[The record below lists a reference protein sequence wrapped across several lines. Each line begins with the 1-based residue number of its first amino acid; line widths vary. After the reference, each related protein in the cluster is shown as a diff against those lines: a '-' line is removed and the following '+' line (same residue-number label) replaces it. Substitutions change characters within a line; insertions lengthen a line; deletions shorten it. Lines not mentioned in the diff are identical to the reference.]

1 MASIRSGCVNHAG
14 ARILTM
20 SEVEATEPVAA
31 GSAPTKAAPLIAV
44 GSPEDFAEVLKTVQD
59 AAREWGVRQDLMEG
73 KFVSALLGAVAW
85 LGRVNQAAQAEFR
98 QIAQK
103 QSDAAK
109 LELARAEA
117 LTKATNATLG
127 QARSALINLQVE
139 RENVT
144 VRMIHETM
152 PMFAEELRKA
162 LVIRVND
169 ETSAL
174 KLKRGLVAA
183 CIAVGV
189 FLGGYGL
196 RAWSDR
202 DAVGALERCLSK
214 PLQSQVAG
222 QTHLYCDVTAFATPG
237 G

>member
-1 MASIRSGCVNHAG
+1 
-14 ARILTM
+14 M
-20 SEVEATEPVAA
+20 SDVAA
-31 GSAPTKAAPLIAV
+31 MEHIAEEGEPTRLAPAV
-44 GSPEDFAEVLKTVQD
+44 AGPEDYAAVLKTVQD
-59 AAREWGVRQDLMEG
+59 AAREWGVRHDLMEG
-73 KFVSALLGAVAW
+73 KFVSALLGAVEW

-152 PMFAEELRKA
+152 PIFAEKMRDV
-162 LVIRVND
+162 LVTRIND
-169 ETSAL
+169 ENAAL
-174 KLKRGLVAA
+174 RLKRGLLAGLA
-183 CIAVGV
+183 AVGL
-189 FLGGYGL
+189 FLGGYGV

-202 DAVGALERCLSK
+202 DAVGALERCLTK
-214 PLQSQVAG
+214 PLQAQIAG
-222 QTHLYCDVTAFATPG
+222 QLHLYCDVTSFAAPG
-237 G
+237 S

>member
-1 MASIRSGCVNHAG
+1 
-14 ARILTM
+14 M
-20 SEVEATEPVAA
+20 SNVAA
-31 GSAPTKAAPLIAV
+31 MEHVAEGGEAARLAPPAMA
-44 GSPEDFAEVLKTVQD
+44 GSPEDFAVVLRTVQD
-59 AAREWGVRQDLMEG
+59 AAREWGVRHDMMEG
-73 KFVSALLGAVAW
+73 KFVSALLGAVEW

-109 LELARAEA
+109 VELARAEA
-117 LTKATNATLG
+117 LTKATNATMG

-162 LVIRVND
+162 LVIRVSD

-174 KLKRGLVAA
+174 KLKRGLLAGFV
-183 CIAVGV
+183 AVGV
-189 FLGGYGL
+189 FLGGYGV
-196 RAWSDR
+196 RAWADH
-202 DAVGALERCLSK
+202 DAVGALERCLAK
-214 PLQSQVAG
+214 PLQAQTAG
-222 QTHLYCDVTAFATPG
+222 QLHLYCDVTGFATPG
-237 G
+237 R

>member
-1 MASIRSGCVNHAG
+1 MSDVTAMEHVVEGSEPARLAPAVAG
-14 ARILTM
+14 
-20 SEVEATEPVAA
+20 
-31 GSAPTKAAPLIAV
+31 
-44 GSPEDFAEVLKTVQD
+44 PEDYAAVLKTVQD
-59 AAREWGVRQDLMEG
+59 AAREWGVRHDLMEG
-73 KFVSALLGAVAW
+73 KFVSALLGAVEW

-109 LELARAEA
+109 VELARAEA

-152 PMFAEELRKA
+152 PLFAEKMRDV
-162 LVIRVND
+162 LVTRIND
-169 ETSAL
+169 ENATL
-174 KLKRGLVAA
+174 RLKRGLLAGLV
-183 CIAVGV
+183 AVG
-189 FLGGYGL
+189 FTLGGYGV

-202 DAVGALERCLSK
+202 DAVGALERCLTT
-214 PLQSQVAG
+214 PLQAQTAG
-222 QTHLYCDVTAFATPG
+222 QLHLYCDVTRFAAPG
-237 G
+237 S

>member
-1 MASIRSGCVNHAG
+1 MGD
-14 ARILTM
+14 
-20 SEVEATEPVAA
+20 VEATEHVAE
-31 GSAPTKAAPLIAV
+31 GSGPEKPTSPFAV
-44 GSPEDFAEVLKTVQD
+44 GSPEDFAAVLQTVQD
-59 AAREWGVRQDLMEG
+59 AAREWGVRQDMMEG
-73 KFVSALLGAVAW
+73 KFVSALMGAVAW

-98 QIAQK
+98 EIAQK
-103 QSDAAK
+103 QTDAAK

-117 LTKATNATLG
+117 LTKATNATLS

-144 VRMIHETM
+144 GRMIEATM
-152 PMFAEELRKA
+152 PKFAEELRKV
-162 LVIRVND
+162 LVLRVND

-174 KLKRGLVAA
+174 KIKRGLIAGG
-183 CIAVGV
+183 IAVGV
-189 FLGGYGL
+189 FLGGYGV
-196 RAWSDR
+196 RTWADR

-222 QTHLYCDVTAFATPG
+222 QTHLYCEVTAFATPG

>member
-1 MASIRSGCVNHAG
+1 MGD
-14 ARILTM
+14 
-20 SEVEATEPVAA
+20 VEATEHVAEGSGPAKPAPPV
-31 GSAPTKAAPLIAV
+31 AV
-44 GSPEDFAEVLKTVQD
+44 GSPEDFAAVLQTVQD
-59 AAREWGVRQDLMEG
+59 AAREWGVRQDMMEG
-73 KFVSALLGAVAW
+73 KFVSALMGAVAW

-98 QIAQK
+98 EIAQK
-103 QSDAAK
+103 QTDAAK

-117 LTKATNATLG
+117 LTKATNATLS

-144 VRMIHETM
+144 GRMIEATM
-152 PMFAEELRKA
+152 PKFAEELRKV
-162 LVIRVND
+162 LVLRVND

-174 KLKRGLVAA
+174 KIKRGLIAGG
-183 CIAVGV
+183 IAVGV
-189 FLGGYGL
+189 FLGGYGV
-196 RAWSDR
+196 RTWADR

-222 QTHLYCDVTAFATPG
+222 QTHLYCEVTAFATPG

>member
-1 MASIRSGCVNHAG
+1 
-14 ARILTM
+14 M
-20 SEVEATEPVAA
+20 SDVAA
-31 GSAPTKAAPLIAV
+31 VRHVAEGGEASQPVSPATA
-44 GSPEDFAEVLKTVQD
+44 GGPEDFAVVLKTVQD
-59 AAREWGVRQDLMEG
+59 AAREWGVRHDMMEG
-73 KFVSALLGAVAW
+73 KFVSALLGAVEW

-109 LELARAEA
+109 VELARAEA

-152 PMFAEELRKA
+152 PMFAAELRKA

-174 KLKRGLVAA
+174 RLKRGLLAVLV
-183 CIAVGV
+183 AVGV
-189 FLGGYGL
+189 FLGGYGV

-202 DAVGALERCLSK
+202 DAVGALERCLAK
-214 PLQSQVAG
+214 PLQAQTAG
-222 QTHLYCDVTAFATPG
+222 QLHLYCDVTGFAAQG
-237 G
+237 Q

>member
-1 MASIRSGCVNHAG
+1 MAMGGEAARLVPHAT
-14 ARILTM
+14 I
-20 SEVEATEPVAA
+20 
-31 GSAPTKAAPLIAV
+31 
-44 GSPEDFAEVLKTVQD
+44 GSPEDFAVVIKSVQD
-59 AAREWGVRQDLMEG
+59 AARDWGVRHDLMEG
-73 KFVSALLGAVAW
+73 KFVSALLGAVEW
-85 LGRVNQAAQAEFR
+85 LGRVSQAAQSEFR

-103 QSDAAK
+103 LHDTAK
-109 LELARAEA
+109 IELARAET
-117 LTKATNATLG
+117 LTKATNATMG

-174 KLKRGLVAA
+174 KLKRCVLAGLV
-183 CIAVGV
+183 AVGV
-189 FLGGYGL
+189 FLGGYGV

-202 DAVGALERCLSK
+202 YAVGALERCLAR
-214 PLQSQVAG
+214 PLQAQSAG
-222 QTHLYCDVTAFATPG
+222 QLHLYCDVTAYAAPSR
-237 G
+237 

>member
-1 MASIRSGCVNHAG
+1 
-14 ARILTM
+14 M
-20 SEVEATEPVAA
+20 SDVAAVRPVAEA
-31 GSAPTKAAPLIAV
+31 GEPSQPVSPATA
-44 GSPEDFAEVLKTVQD
+44 GGPEDFAVVLKTVQD
-59 AAREWGVRQDLMEG
+59 AAREWGVRHDMMEG
-73 KFVSALLGAVAW
+73 KFVSALLGAVEW

-109 LELARAEA
+109 VELARAEA

-127 QARSALINLQVE
+127 QARSALIGLQVE

-152 PMFAEELRKA
+152 PMFAAELRKA

-174 KLKRGLVAA
+174 RLKRGLLAVLV
-183 CIAVGV
+183 AVGV
-189 FLGGYGL
+189 FLGGYGV
-196 RAWSDR
+196 RAWSDG
-202 DAVGALERCLSK
+202 DAVGALERCLAK
-214 PLQSQVAG
+214 PLEAQAAG
-222 QTHLYCDVTAFATPG
+222 QLHLYCDVTAFAAQAR
-237 G
+237 